1 MNVPLDAFSR
11 LCFDRRMLA
20 YDRRSEPRV
29 GERVPYVIVY
39 GMPGLPL
46 IQLVRRPLEV
56 LQDPSL
62 RLNATYYITKQIL
75 PPLARVFSLIG
86 IDVFSW
92 YHELPRVSVL
102 KQELASAV
110 HLCAVFGLVTFSG
123 MRLIGS
129 NSKSYFV
136 KLCLIHKYAVLIP
149 RSSVWFFFFPH
160 SKSFF
165 QTVLLCR
172 VDHISSSVS

>member
-1 MNVPLDAFSR
+1 MSASIFCRATKRITRCRSFLVVSLACSLSLGALQNLF
-11 LCFDRRMLA
+11 LNRRMLA

-46 IQLVRRPLEV
+46 IQLVRRPTEV

-92 YHELPRVSVL
+92 YHELPRVSVSEI
-102 KQELASAV
+102 KCDRKCSVSVQ
-110 HLCAVFGLVTFSG
+110 CLVLS
-123 MRLIGS
+123 
-129 NSKSYFV
+129 
-136 KLCLIHKYAVLIP
+136 
-149 RSSVWFFFFPH
+149 WFFT
-160 SKSFF
+160 
-165 QTVLLCR
+165 Q
-172 VDHISSSVS
+172 

>member
-1 MNVPLDAFSR
+1 MDVPLDAFSR
-11 LCFDRRMLA
+11 LCFGRRMLA

-46 IQLVRRPLEV
+46 IQLVRRPLEL

-92 YHELPRVSVL
+92 YHELPRVSV
-102 KQELASAV
+102 
-110 HLCAVFGLVTFSG
+110 F
-123 MRLIGS
+123 
-129 NSKSYFV
+129 
-136 KLCLIHKYAVLIP
+136 
-149 RSSVWFFFFPH
+149 
-160 SKSFF
+160 
-165 QTVLLCR
+165 
-172 VDHISSSVS
+172 

>member
-1 MNVPLDAFSR
+1 
-11 LCFDRRMLA
+11 MLA

-46 IQLVRRPLEV
+46 IQLVRRPIEV
-56 LQDPSL
+56 LQDPNL

-92 YHELPRVSVL
+92 YHELPRVSAFGN
-102 KQELASAV
+102 KQMTCAV
-110 HLCAVFGLVTFSG
+110 H
-123 MRLIGS
+123 
-129 NSKSYFV
+129 
-136 KLCLIHKYAVLIP
+136 P
-149 RSSVWFFFFPH
+149 RSAWFYRGF
-160 SKSFF
+160 S
-165 QTVLLCR
+165 QNEAR
-172 VDHISSSVS
+172 GR

>member
-1 MNVPLDAFSR
+1 
-11 LCFDRRMLA
+11 MLA

-46 IQLVRRPLEV
+46 IQLVRRPTEV

-92 YHELPRVSVL
+92 YHELPRVSVFEN
-102 KQELASAV
+102 KWDCKCGASV
-110 HLCAVFGLVTFSG
+110 Q
-123 MRLIGS
+123 RLLLS
-129 NSKSYFV
+129 
-136 KLCLIHKYAVLIP
+136 
-149 RSSVWFFFFPH
+149 WFFT
-160 SKSFF
+160 
-165 QTVLLCR
+165 QRGLDR
-172 VDHISSSVS
+172 